1 MLGVLRDG
9 SDEALAPLPGLAA
22 LPALVERVREAG
34 LPVELTCRPAGLLDD
49 EPGRAARAPAWR
61 RTGSSRRR
69 SPT

>member
-9 SDEALAPLPGLAA
+9 TGEALVALPGLSA
-22 LPALVERVREAG
+22 LTALVDGVREAG
-34 LPVELTCRPAGLLDD
+34 LPVELTCRPADALTDD
-49 EPGRAARAPAWR
+49 RSPGRAPASR